1 MDVPP
6 VPAGVLRAFVER
18 AGTEGEERGGRHH
31 RSLLLKLPE
40 DLAPWV
46 RRSPGT
52 PVTVRVP
59 RADALPVVVRTWAR
73 EAGIHAAARTV
84 LPQVPR
90 CLAEGDGVAVLEY
103 VEGVTLAALCP
114 DGKPVDTLL
123 VGELTRM
130 LADTAR
136 VRRAAV
142 PPLPAGRP
150 GNHTDSRA
158 YLRTLAHQA
167 ELHVRRPNWPVYG
180 GLFKALGVPEDALP
194 RFAERLPALA
204 RRPYGLLHGDLHR
217 GNVIVPHEDG
227 APLVPIDWELA
238 GFGDPLHDLAAH
250 LWRMRYPAAQWDEVI
265 DAWAHAMGRVRPAAL
280 NGLTKDL
287 GHYVDF
293 ERAQSAYAEVMRA
306 ARSLERSTGEAGL
319 EGAAEAVDRA
329 LEEAAGPLGLARRPG
344 RDEIARILHRRHAAR
359 ADAAGRPLLAVAW
372 EPDGRVDEHPR
383 FPADA
388 VTRALLAEGAAP
400 AERVFKG
407 TAHLNTVVRVP
418 GVDFPVVVRRKVSD
432 VERREAG
439 YLSEHAVLRA
449 LERSGADVAAPRVL
463 ALGRCGQ
470 GEPFAVHT
478 YVGPHDDLD
487 RPPAHP
493 VYGLLPHEADG
504 LVDQLC
510 ELTRVDCRQ
519 IDPTAG
525 EGGFHPWLC
534 DQLAVLVAGLPD
546 RTQQLARSLGLPD
559 APRLRQILA
568 RHRVTP
574 RRPVLLHGDLNPW
587 NLVRCPDRRALTLI
601 DWELALVGDPLYDLV
616 RHMHLTPTGS
626 EIRDRMIR
634 RWAERMPKECSRGW
648 AEDWR
653 VYRWLEI
660 VRSAY
665 VDLDRLVSGVGLDA
679 PNVRR
684 AVGSYAMTLEVALA
698 SLGLRRPR
706 TAGPSLVR
714 ALA

>member
-6 VPAGVLRAFVER
+6 VPGGVLQAFAER
-18 AGTEGEERGGRHH
+18 AAAEGVERGGRHH
-31 RSLLLKLPE
+31 RSFLLTLPE

-46 RRSPGT
+46 GRGPGT
-52 PVTVRVP
+52 PVTVRVL
-59 RADALPVVVRTWAR
+59 RTDAPAVAIRTWAR
-73 EAGIHAAARTV
+73 EAAVHAAARTV

-90 CLAEGDGVAVLEY
+90 CLAEGDGVAVLDF

-123 VGELTRM
+123 VAELTRL
-130 LADTAR
+130 LAGTAR
-136 VRRAAV
+136 VRRSAV

-158 YLRTLAHQA
+158 FLRGLAHLA
-167 ELHVRRPNWPVYG
+167 ELQVRRPNWPAYG

-194 RFAERLPALA
+194 RFAERVPALA
-204 RRPYGLLHGDLHR
+204 RRPYGLFHGDLHR
-217 GNVIVPHEDG
+217 GNVIVPAGDG
-227 APLVPIDWELA
+227 APLVPIDWETA

-265 DAWAHAMGRVRPAAL
+265 EAWTDAMGRVRPAAL
-280 NGLTKDL
+280 NGVGRDL

-293 ERAQSAYAEVMRA
+293 ERARSAYAEVIRA
-306 ARSLERSTGEAGL
+306 ARSLERSTGDPGL
-319 EGAAEAVDRA
+319 RAAARAVDRA
-329 LEEAAGPLGLARRPG
+329 LADAEGPLGLRRRPG
-344 RDEIARILHRRHAAR
+344 LGEIAGILHRWSASR
-359 ADAAGRPLLAVAW
+359 AGTPGRPVLTVAW
-372 EPDGRVDEHPR
+372 EPDARVGEHPR

-400 AERVFKG
+400 AERVLQG
-407 TAHLNTVVRVP
+407 TAHLNTVVQVP
-418 GVDFPVVVRRKVSD
+418 GVGFPVVVRRKVSH
-432 VERREAG
+432 VERRETG

-449 LERSGADVAAPRVL
+449 VEASGAAVAAPRVL

-478 YVGPHDDLD
+478 YVGPRDLD

-546 RTQQLARSLGLPD
+546 RTQHLARSLGLPD

-568 RHRVTP
+568 RHAVA
-574 RRPVLLHGDLNPW
+574 RRTPVLLHGDLNPW
-587 NLVRCPDRRALTLI
+587 NLVRRPDRRALTLI
-601 DWELALVGDPLYDLV
+601 DWEMALVGDPLHDLV
-616 RHMHLTPTGS
+616 RHLHLTPTRP

-634 RWAERMPKECSRGW
+634 RWAQRMPEECTRGW

-665 VDLDRLVSGVGLDA
+665 VDLDRLVSGASLDV

-684 AVGSYAMTLEVALA
+684 AVDSYAMTLAAALA
-698 SLGLRRPR
+698 ALGLRRPR
-706 TAGPSLVR
+706 TAGPCLVR